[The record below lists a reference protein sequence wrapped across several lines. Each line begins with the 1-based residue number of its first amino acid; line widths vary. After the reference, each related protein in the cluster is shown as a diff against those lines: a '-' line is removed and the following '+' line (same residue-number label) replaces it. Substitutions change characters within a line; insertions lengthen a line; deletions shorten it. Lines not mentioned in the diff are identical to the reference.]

1 MLSGINKGKPMS
13 RLIKELKFFAR
24 QGGGSHK
31 TCHDRIR
38 IADRLGALL
47 LSLNIQVKSLSHL
60 KAKHVEQYVDARLSQ
75 GIAKRTVQNEM
86 AALRNIF
93 RMAGREKLETSPRLS
108 NQTLGLSGTSRAGTK
123 QAIPDATFQVVY
135 QKALERDVGLA
146 VTLKLARLLGLRSQ
160 EAVQCSASLKSWR
173 KQLAQPEPK
182 LHVVFGTKG
191 GRPRQT
197 RVLNVA
203 AVKEAVEQAI
213 TIAEQRDGRLIDKSD
228 LKQAMNY
235 WRTHTTR
242 IGLTGR
248 HSPHSLR
255 YAWAQEA
262 LNFYQQNGFSH
273 LEARAL
279 VSMDLGHGDG
289 RGRYVERVY
298 SRST

>member
-1 MLSGINKGKPMS
+1 MS

-38 IADRLGALL
+38 IAGRLGALL
-47 LSLNIQVKSLSHL
+47 LSLNIQVKSLNNL
-60 KAKHVEQYVDARLSQ
+60 KAKHVEQYVDTRLSQ

-86 AALRNIF
+86 SALRNIF

-108 NQTLGLSGTSRAGTK
+108 NQALGLSGTSRAGTK
-123 QAIPDATFQVVY
+123 QAIPDTTFQAVY
-135 QKALERDVGLA
+135 QKALERDVGFA

-160 EAVQCSASLKSWR
+160 EAVQCSASLKSWL
-173 KQLAQPEPK
+173 KQLEQPEPK
-182 LHVVFGTKG
+182 LHIVFGTKG

-197 RVLNVA
+197 RVLGIA
-203 AVKEAVEQAI
+203 AVKEAVEQAMA
-213 TIAEQRDGRLIDKSD
+213 IAEQRGGRLIDKPD
-228 LKQAMNY
+228 LRQAMNY
-235 WRTHTTR
+235 WRTHTTK

-248 HSPHSLR
+248 YSPHSLR

-262 LNFYQQNGFSH
+262 LNFYQQKGFSRQ
-273 LEARAL
+273 EARAL

>member
-1 MLSGINKGKPMS
+1 MS

-24 QGGGSHK
+24 KGGGSHK

-38 IADRLGALL
+38 IAGRLGALL

-75 GIAKRTVQNEM
+75 RIAKRTMQNEM
-86 AALRNIF
+86 SALRNIF

-108 NQTLGLSGTSRAGTK
+108 NQALGLSGTSRAGTK
-123 QAIPDATFQVVY
+123 QAIPDATFQMVY
-135 QKALERDVGLA
+135 QKALERDAGFA
-146 VTLKLARLLGLRSQ
+146 ATLKLARLLGLRSQ
-160 EAVQCSASLKSWR
+160 EAVQCSASLKSWS
-173 KQLAQPEPK
+173 KQLDQSEPK
-182 LHVVFGTKG
+182 LHIVFGTKG

-197 RVLNVA
+197 RVLDVT

-213 TIAEQRDGRLIDKSD
+213 AIAEQRGGRLIDKPD

-255 YAWAQEA
+255 YAWAQDA
-262 LNFYQQNGFSH
+262 LSFYQQSGFSRQ
-273 LEARAL
+273 EARTL

-298 SRST
+298 SC

>member
-1 MLSGINKGKPMS
+1 MALFSTEKGGVHHIS
-13 RLIKELKFFAR
+13 
-24 QGGGSHK
+24 
-31 TCHDRIR
+31 HDRIR
-38 IADRLGALL
+38 IAGRLGALL
-47 LSLNIQVKSLSHL
+47 LSLNIQVKSLKNL
-60 KAKHVEQYVDARLSQ
+60 KAKHVEHYVDARLSQ

-86 AALRNIF
+86 SALRNIF

-108 NQTLGLSGTSRAGTK
+108 NQALGLSGNSRAGTK
-123 QAIPDATFQVVY
+123 QAIPDTTFQVVY
-135 QKALERDVGLA
+135 QKALERDVGFA

-160 EAVQCSASLKSWR
+160 EAVQCSASLKSWH
-173 KQLAQPEPK
+173 KQLEQSEPK
-182 LHVVFGTKG
+182 LHIVFGTKG

-197 RVLNVA
+197 RVLDVT
-203 AVKEAVEQAI
+203 AVKAVVEQAMAV
-213 TIAEQRDGRLIDKSD
+213 AEQRGGRLIDKPD

-242 IGLTGR
+242 IGLTGC

-255 YAWAQEA
+255 YAWAQDA
-262 LNFYQQNGFSH
+262 LSFYQQNGFSRQ
-273 LEARAL
+273 EARAL

>member
-1 MLSGINKGKPMS
+1 MS

-24 QGGGSHK
+24 QSGGSHK

-38 IADRLGALL
+38 IAGRLGALL

-60 KAKHVEQYVDARLSQ
+60 KTKHVEHYVDARLSQ
-75 GIAKRTVQNEM
+75 GVAKRTVQNEM
-86 AALRNIF
+86 SALRNIF
-93 RMAGREKLETSPRLS
+93 RMAGRERLETSPRLS
-108 NQTLGLSGTSRAGTK
+108 NQALGLSGASRAGTK

-135 QKALERDVGLA
+135 QKALERNAGFA
-146 VTLKLARLLGLRSQ
+146 ATLKLARLMGLRSQ

-173 KQLAQPEPK
+173 KQLEQPEPK

-197 RVLNVA
+197 SVLDVV
-203 AVKEAVEQAI
+203 AVKAAVEQAI
-213 TIAEQRDGRLIDKSD
+213 AVAEQRGGKLIDKPD
-228 LKQAMNY
+228 LRQAMNY

-242 IGLTGR
+242 IGLKGCY
-248 HSPHSLR
+248 SPHSLR
-255 YAWAQEA
+255 YAWAQDA
-262 LNFYQQNGFSH
+262 LAFYQQNGFSPQ
-273 LEARAL
+273 EARAL

>member
-1 MLSGINKGKPMS
+1 MS

-31 TCHDRIR
+31 TCHDRTR
-38 IADRLGALL
+38 IAGRLGALL
-47 LSLNIQVKSLSHL
+47 LSLNIQVKSLGHL
-60 KAKHVEQYVDARLSQ
+60 KAKHVEHYVDARLSQ

-86 AALRNIF
+86 SALRNIF
-93 RMAGREKLETSPRLS
+93 RMAGRKKLETSPRLS
-108 NQTLGLSGTSRAGTK
+108 NKALGLNGASRAGTK

-135 QKALERDVGLA
+135 QKALERDAGFA
-146 VTLKLARLLGLRSQ
+146 VTLKLARLMGLRSQ

-173 KQLAQPEPK
+173 KQLEQPEPK

-197 RVLNVA
+197 RVLDVA

-213 TIAEQRDGRLIDKSD
+213 AIAEQRGGRLIDKPD

-242 IGLTGR
+242 IGLKGC

-255 YAWAQEA
+255 YAWAQDA
-262 LNFYQQNGFSH
+262 LAFYQQNGFSRQ
-273 LEARAL
+273 EARAL

-298 SRST
+298 SQGGQE

>member
-1 MLSGINKGKPMS
+1 MS

-24 QGGGSHK
+24 KSGGSHK

-38 IADRLGALL
+38 VAGRLGALL
-47 LSLNIQVKSLSHL
+47 LSLNIQVKSLKNL
-60 KAKHVEQYVDARLSQ
+60 KAKHVEHYVDARLSQ

-86 AALRNIF
+86 SALRNIF
-93 RMAGREKLETSPRLS
+93 RMAGREKLGTSPRLS
-108 NQTLGLSGTSRAGTK
+108 SLALGTSGTSRAGTK
-123 QAIPDATFQVVY
+123 QAIPDAAFQVIY
-135 QKALERDVGLA
+135 QKALERDAGFA

-173 KQLAQPEPK
+173 KQLEQPEPK
-182 LHVVFGTKG
+182 LQVVFGTKC

-197 RVLNVA
+197 RVLDVA

-213 TIAEQRDGRLIDKSD
+213 IIAEQRNGRLIDKPD

-235 WRTHTTR
+235 WRAHTTR
-242 IGLTGR
+242 IGLTGC

-255 YAWAQEA
+255 YAWVRDA
-262 LNFYQQNGFSH
+262 LEFYQQNGFSRQ
-273 LEARAL
+273 EARAL

-298 SRST
+298 GR

>member
-1 MLSGINKGKPMS
+1 MS
-13 RLIKELKFFAR
+13 RLMKELKFFAR

-38 IADRLGALL
+38 IAGRLGALL
-47 LSLNIQVKSLSHL
+47 LSLNIQVKSLNNL
-60 KAKHVEQYVDARLSQ
+60 KTKHVEQYVDARLSR

-93 RMAGREKLETSPRLS
+93 RMAGREKLETAPRLS
-108 NQTLGLSGTSRAGTK
+108 NQALGLSGTSRAGTK

-135 QKALERDVGLA
+135 QKALERDAGFA

-173 KQLAQPEPK
+173 KQLEQQEPK

-197 RVLNVA
+197 RVLDIA
-203 AVKEAVEQAI
+203 TVKTVIEQAI
-213 TIAEQRDGRLIDKSD
+213 MIAEQRNGRLIDKPD

-235 WRTHTTR
+235 WRTHTTK
-242 IGLTGR
+242 IGLTGQ

-255 YAWAQEA
+255 YAWAQDA

-273 LEARAL
+273 QEARAL

>member
-1 MLSGINKGKPMS
+1 MS

-24 QGGGSHK
+24 QSGGSHK

-38 IADRLGALL
+38 IAGRLGALL
-47 LSLNIQVKSLSHL
+47 LSLNIQVKSLNNL

-86 AALRNIF
+86 SALRNIF

-108 NQTLGLSGTSRAGTK
+108 NQALGLSGTSRSGTK

-135 QKALERDVGLA
+135 QKALERDAGFA

-173 KQLAQPEPK
+173 KQLDQPEPK

-197 RVLNVA
+197 RVLDIV
-203 AVKEAVEQAI
+203 AVKEAVEQAM
-213 TIAEQRDGRLIDKSD
+213 TIAEQRGGRLIDRPD

-235 WRTHTTR
+235 WRTQTTR
-242 IGLTGR
+242 IGLTGC

-255 YAWAQEA
+255 YAWAQDV
-262 LNFYQQNGFSH
+262 LSFYQQNGFSRK
-273 LEARAL
+273 EARAL

-298 SRST
+298 SR

>member
-1 MLSGINKGKPMS
+1 MS

-24 QGGGSHK
+24 QCGGCHK

-38 IADRLGALL
+38 IAERLGALL
-47 LSLNIQVKSLSHL
+47 LSLNIQVKNLGHL
-60 KAKHVEQYVDARLSQ
+60 KTKHVEQYIDARLSQ

-93 RMAGREKLETSPRLS
+93 RMAGRKKLETSPRLS
-108 NQTLGLSGTSRAGTK
+108 NQALGLSGTSRAGTK

-135 QKALERDVGLA
+135 QKALERDVGFA
-146 VTLKLARLLGLRSQ
+146 VTLKLSRLLGLRSQ
-160 EAVQCSASLKSWR
+160 EAVQCSASLKSWL
-173 KQLAQPEPK
+173 KQLDQPEPK

-197 RVLNVA
+197 CVLNVT

-213 TIAEQRDGRLIDKSD
+213 AIAEQRDGRLIDKPD
-228 LKQAMNY
+228 LRQAMNY
-235 WRTHTTR
+235 WRAHTTK
-242 IGLTGR
+242 IGLTGC

-255 YAWAQEA
+255 YAWAQDA
-262 LNFYQQNGFSH
+262 LRFYQQNGFSRQ
-273 LEARAL
+273 EARAL

-298 SRST
+298 SR

>member
-1 MLSGINKGKPMS
+1 MS

-31 TCHDRIR
+31 TYHDRIR
-38 IADRLGALL
+38 IAGRLGALL

-60 KAKHVEQYVDARLSQ
+60 KTKHVEHYVDARLSQ

-86 AALRNIF
+86 SALRNIF

-108 NQTLGLSGTSRAGTK
+108 NKALGLSETSRAGTK
-123 QAIPDATFQVVY
+123 QAIPDATFQAIY
-135 QKALERDVGLA
+135 QKALVRDAGFA
-146 VTLKLARLLGLRSQ
+146 ATLKLARLMGLRSQ

-173 KQLAQPEPK
+173 KQLEQPEPK

-197 RVLNVA
+197 RVLDVA
-203 AVKEAVEQAI
+203 AMKAAVEQAI
-213 TIAEQRDGRLIDKSD
+213 SVAEQRGGKLIDKPD
-228 LKQAMNY
+228 LRQAMNY
-235 WRTHTTR
+235 WRTHTTK
-242 IGLTGR
+242 IGLKGY

-255 YAWAQEA
+255 YAWAQDA
-262 LNFYQQNGFSH
+262 LAFYQQNGFSH
-273 LEARAL
+273 QESKAL

-289 RGRYVERVY
+289 RERYVERVY

>member
-1 MLSGINKGKPMS
+1 
-13 RLIKELKFFAR
+13 
-24 QGGGSHK
+24 
-31 TCHDRIR
+31 
-38 IADRLGALL
+38 L

-60 KAKHVEQYVDARLSQ
+60 KTKHVEHYVDARLSQ

-86 AALRNIF
+86 SALRNIF

-108 NQTLGLSGTSRAGTK
+108 NQALGLSGASRAGTK

-135 QKALERDVGLA
+135 QKALERDAGFA
-146 VTLKLARLLGLRSQ
+146 ATLKLARLMGLRSQ

-173 KQLAQPEPK
+173 KQLEQPEPK

-197 RVLNVA
+197 RVLDVV
-203 AVKEAVEQAI
+203 AVKEAIEQAI
-213 TIAEQRDGRLIDKSD
+213 AVAEQRGGRLIDKPD
-228 LKQAMNY
+228 LRQAMNY

-242 IGLTGR
+242 IGLKGC

-255 YAWAQEA
+255 YAWAQDA
-262 LNFYQQNGFSH
+262 LAFYQQNGFSRQ
-273 LEARAL
+273 EARAL